1 MDEFSFG
8 DKNFDRLFRK
18 IGLKLSDKKEL
29 KVKVLIAVGVCW
41 VPLVILSLIHGNFWT
56 GSLEGSFITSVEA
69 QTRFLISLPILILAE
84 PLISKR
90 LIKTLVQFL
99 DSGLIAKGQV
109 KAFKSIVEKKANFLQ
124 NPWTDIFLLL
134 ICYIQVGSILF
145 FEAQYTSVAAW
156 QFGESNGEAFLNIV
170 GKWAVIVSRPITL
183 FLIYRWIVRVLVWG
197 RILAGIAK
205 LKLYLS
211 PFHADKAGGLG
222 FLAFSISYFSPICF
236 AISVTIAGNIADL
249 MLVDGMKLM
258 EFRLILLGYMIFV
271 IGFFTYPLFVF
282 SKILLDFKEKSI
294 FELYDGIQHVYNK
307 VDLKTLRTHN
317 PDAGNAEDIAYV
329 TSFADFNAVL
339 ENVMNMRLLPFQIR
353 DLFPLMVLT
362 LVPFLFVI
370 LIEIPVSEII
380 SRLINTLF

>member
-8 DKNFDRLFRK
+8 KSNFDRILRK
-18 IGLKLSDKKEL
+18 IGLKLSEKKEL
-29 KVKVLIAVGVCW
+29 KVKVLIAVGLCW
-41 VPLVILSLIHGNFWT
+41 LPLVILSLIHGNFWT
-56 GSLEGSFITSVEA
+56 GSIEGSFITSAEA

-84 PLISKR
+84 PLVGGR

-99 DSGLIAKGQV
+99 DSGLIPKNQV
-109 KAFKSIVEKKANFLQ
+109 EEFKSIVKKKTNFLQ
-124 NPWTDIFLLL
+124 NPWTDIFLLV

-183 FLIYRWIVRVLVWG
+183 FLIYRWILRVLVWG

-205 LKLYLS
+205 LNLYLS

-222 FLAFSISYFSPICF
+222 FLAFSISYFSPVCF
-236 AISVTIAGNIADL
+236 AISVSIAGNMADL
-249 MLVDGMKLM
+249 MLVDGMKLI
-258 EFRLILLGYMIFV
+258 EFRLILLGYLLFIA
-271 IGFFTYPLFVF
+271 GFFTYPLFVF
-282 SKILLDFKEKSI
+282 SKILLDFKEKCI

-307 VDLKTLRTHN
+307 VDLKTLHN
-317 PDAGNAEDIAYV
+317 RNPEGENAEDISYV
-329 TSFADFNAVL
+329 ASFADFNAVL

-353 DLFPLMVLT
+353 DLLPLMVLT